1 MNLYLPTNS
10 WIYEFSYGICLMKNN
25 SLSHLLQRI
34 IEGDENAL
42 RLLFETCS
50 PKLFHLAYYYL
61 QAKELA
67 EEVVLDV
74 FMIIWKKRKSLHQ
87 VQNIEN
93 YLYTSVKNQA
103 LHYIRRN
110 HIPPAEELSL
120 YEIELIS
127 ESNNPEDILLDKE
140 YESLVQEAID
150 SLPPKCR
157 EVFRLVL
164 SDRLKNKEI
173 ASLLSIIE
181 SSVNQYIALA
191 CKRIAEYVKKR
202 YN

>member
-1 MNLYLPTNS
+1 
-10 WIYEFSYGICLMKNN
+10 MKNN